1 MVLLLPIGSKIVKE
15 NSDCSKDFATRRNE
29 HKRHKSMA
37 GSMIRPERSYRLIN
51 SEQVNPFR
59 NQWLRLETE
68 RSIELWQNK
77 SKYKLPSDQRDIILN
92 GVKNPAQRAGLFG
105 AFLYS
110 HFF

>member
-51 SEQVNPFR
+51 SEQVNPVR
-59 NQWLRLETE
+59 NSSGYGSKLSGVLNSGR
-68 RSIELWQNK
+68 IIQNT
-77 SKYKLPSDQRDIILN
+77 SFLQIS
-92 GVKNPAQRAGLFG
+92 GTLF
-105 AFLYS
+105 
-110 HFF
+110 